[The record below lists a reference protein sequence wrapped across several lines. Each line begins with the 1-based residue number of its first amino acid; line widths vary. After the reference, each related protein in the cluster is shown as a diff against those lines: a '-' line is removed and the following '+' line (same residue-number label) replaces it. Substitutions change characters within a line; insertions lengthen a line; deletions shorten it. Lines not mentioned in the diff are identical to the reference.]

1 MCASVTQTHKHTHT
15 HEYKQGLDKLTLT
28 YAALTPPLPFY
39 NAGWVLNCRDPP
51 FNSATLMLR
60 REMERRAAKS
70 SEEPANTDPVTPT
83 QLFDFYIWSKESGK
97 IGLCSIMK
105 EAVAQC
111 PLWFL
116 LWFQEDPVDPPD
128 DGQAGNISE
137 VLLLLFKGIYCSLN
151 QIRTIL

>member
-1 MCASVTQTHKHTHT
+1 
-15 HEYKQGLDKLTLT
+15 
-28 YAALTPPLPFY
+28 
-39 NAGWVLNCRDPP
+39 
-51 FNSATLMLR
+51 
-60 REMERRAAKS
+60 MERRAAKS

-83 QLFDFYIWSKESGK
+83 QLFDFYLWSKESGK